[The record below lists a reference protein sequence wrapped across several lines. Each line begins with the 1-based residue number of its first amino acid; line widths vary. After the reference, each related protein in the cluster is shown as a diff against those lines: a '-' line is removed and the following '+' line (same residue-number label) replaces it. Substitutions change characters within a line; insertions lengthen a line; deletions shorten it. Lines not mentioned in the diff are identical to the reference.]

1 MSDSTSVRI
10 AVDAAGSDGGPEVA
24 FAGVRRALTE
34 DRSLS
39 IILVSP
45 QAEFERM
52 RRWPGDL
59 ASRVERR
66 PTEGVLPAD
75 VNPARALRGAR
86 DSTLWKSLEQL
97 VDGTADAVVSGG
109 STGALMVLA
118 RHMLGTL
125 PGVERPA
132 LMAGIPSLHRPVWM
146 LDLGA
151 NLNVDARR
159 LLEFAQLGSVAYR
172 IIEGRSPRV
181 GLLNIGTEPGKG
193 PDQIREAS
201 RLLDES
207 EAIDYAGFVEAD
219 QVFENRVEL
228 VVCDGFSGNVLLKS
242 AEGAVRLMFSE
253 IRSRLR
259 GSLTGW
265 LLRSR
270 LRSVH
275 DRLDPAAHN
284 GAPLLGV
291 RGTVIKS
298 HGGTCARGFA
308 RAIELAAIEA
318 RRNLVAELEAQLLA
332 SY

>member
-1 MSDSTSVRI
+1 M
-10 AVDAAGSDGGPEVA
+10 DAAGSDGGPAVA
-24 FAGVRRALTE
+24 FAGVRRALADDPELTVT
-34 DRSLS
+34 
-39 IILVSP
+39 LVAP
-45 QAEFERM
+45 GAEFKRLGQ
-52 RRWPGDL
+52 WPRGL
-59 ASRVERR
+59 AARVEPRAA
-66 PTEGVLPAD
+66 EIVLPAD
-75 VNPARALRGAR
+75 VNPARALRSAR
-86 DSTLWKSLEQL
+86 GSTLWQSLEQ
-97 VDGTADAVVSGG
+97 VADGASNAVVSGG

-132 LMAGIPSLHRPVWM
+132 LMAGIPSLHQAVWM

-151 NLNVDARR
+151 NLHVDARR
-159 LLEFAQLGSVAYR
+159 LLEFAQLGHVAYR

-193 PDQIREAS
+193 PDQIREAG
-201 RLLDES
+201 RLLDDS
-207 EAIDYAGFVEAD
+207 EAIDYVGFVEAD
-219 QVFENRVEL
+219 QVFENHVEL

-253 IRSRLR
+253 IRARLR
-259 GSLTGW
+259 RSLFGW

-308 RAIELAAIEA
+308 RALELAAIEA
-318 RRNLVAELEAQLLA
+318 RRNLVAELESQLLA